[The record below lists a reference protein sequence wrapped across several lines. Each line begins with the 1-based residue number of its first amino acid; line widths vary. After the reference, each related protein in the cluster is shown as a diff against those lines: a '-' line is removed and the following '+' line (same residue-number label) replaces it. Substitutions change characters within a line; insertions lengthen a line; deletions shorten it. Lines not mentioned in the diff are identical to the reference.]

1 MRNSKGQF
9 EKKYNIN
16 ENFYIN
22 KDKNFYYFLGLM
34 ASDGNVRNSKTFSIS
49 QSGENGKKLIEF
61 IKEMIGSDNPIYHY
75 KKVDCYTLSITS
87 SEVIK
92 ELLLYNIVKNKTL
105 IYELPANLDTKNF
118 NYFLQGYI
126 EGDGSVGVYDNGNG
140 VKTAV
145 VSIVGTENFISN
157 VFDKLIVKG
166 NVRKI
171 KNCKNLYEIRFYGK
185 KVLDLFYEIY
195 SDVVY
200 KSIKH
205 YKLLEFVNNKTVGL
219 KYKKYY
225 KIKKEVINDIKNN
238 ISPSELSKKYNIPI
252 KTIYTWK
259 YRNT

>member
-9 EKKYNIN
+9 EKRYNIN

-22 KDKNFYYFLGLM
+22 KDKGFYYFLGLM
-34 ASDGNVRNSKTFSIS
+34 ASDGNVRDSKMFSIS

-61 IKEMIGSDNPIYHY
+61 IKEMIGCDNPIYHY

-87 SEVIK
+87 SEVVK
-92 ELLLYNIVKNKTL
+92 ELSLYNIVKNKTL
-105 IYELPANLDTKNF
+105 IYELPTNLDTKNF
-118 NYFLQGYI
+118 NHFLQGYI
-126 EGDGSVGVYDNGNG
+126 DGDGSVGVYDNGNG

-195 SDVVY
+195 DDVVY

-225 KIKKEVINDIKNN
+225 EIKKEVINDIKNN